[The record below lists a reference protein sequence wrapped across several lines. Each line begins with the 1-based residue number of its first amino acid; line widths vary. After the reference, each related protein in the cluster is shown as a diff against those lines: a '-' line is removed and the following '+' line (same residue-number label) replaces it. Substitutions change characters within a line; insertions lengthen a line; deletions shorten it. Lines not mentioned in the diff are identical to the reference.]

1 MAERNGS
8 ALRRPL
14 RSADRFSERAIARGS
29 FKENTPLSRSRA
41 SLVSV
46 TRCDQRLVF
55 FLGTRVFLLALV
67 GIFKNN
73 GFEQI
78 ADTSANGQQSARMA
92 QHRIP
97 S

>member
-14 RSADRFSERAIARGS
+14 RSAERLSDRAIARGS

-46 TRCDQRLVF
+46 PRSDQRLVF
-55 FLGTRVFLLALV
+55 SLARAFFCLLLLAY
-67 GIFKNN
+67 FKNN

-78 ADTSANGQQSARMA
+78 ADTSANGQQPARWLSN
-92 QHRIP
+92 RI
-97 S
+97 SS

>member
-8 ALRRPL
+8 ALRRRL
-14 RSADRFSERAIARGS
+14 RSAERLSDRAIARGS
-29 FKENTPLSRSRA
+29 FKEILPFPDREHRSYRSRVATSAWSFSLGRA
-41 SLVSV
+41 SFYL
-46 TRCDQRLVF
+46 L
-55 FLGTRVFLLALV
+55 LLAY
-67 GIFKNN
+67 FKNN

-78 ADTSANGQQSARMA
+78 ADTSANGQQPARMA

>member
-8 ALRRPL
+8 ALRRRL
-14 RSADRFSERAIARGS
+14 RSAERLSERAIARGS

-67 GIFKNN
+67 GIFQK
-73 GFEQI
+73 QPLR
-78 ADTSANGQQSARMA
+78 ADR
-92 QHRIP
+92 
-97 S
+97 